1 MIKSPALW
9 TLLATLVIG
18 VILGFTLKENTI
30 SASYAFESRLNEA
43 FPTDD
48 IEPTGKAFARI
59 AKEVSPA
66 VVTIT
71 SEKKTKIGGGFDE
84 IFKNFHKNIPE
95 TGVGSGVIIRKDG
108 YIITND
114 HVVKESDVIRVQLN
128 DKRILE
134 AELVGSDPLTDI
146 ALIKV
151 DADGLPVLKLGN
163 SDDALVGEWV
173 LAVGSPLSL
182 NSTVTAGIISAKGRQ
197 IGIIED
203 AYGVENFIQTDA
215 VINPGNSG
223 GALVNIKG
231 ELIGI
236 NTAIATKTGLYQGY
250 GFAVPAN
257 IARSVSESLI
267 QYGQVV
273 RGYIGVT
280 IKDLDITYAKAVGLG
295 SAEGVLVEDL
305 TANGAAREAG
315 LKEGDVLLEIDNR
328 PLSQRGDLQAYI
340 STKRPGDKVVISL
353 FRNGSKMKKDVTL
366 RSRDGLLSV
375 PTINSTQKPKKKSEE
390 IGNGVGF
397 EVEGMSGSGDSG
409 VEVVKVSRHAQSQQ
423 IYEGMI
429 VTSIAG
435 NTIESKEDFER
446 ITRKLK
452 AGDAVVVHLKT
463 KTGTYNKVI
472 TAVEVIR

>member
-1 MIKSPALW
+1 MKKSPALW
-9 TLLATLVIG
+9 TLLVTLAVGIAIG
-18 VILGFTLKENTI
+18 FALKEDTI
-30 SASYAFESRLNEA
+30 LASYAFESRMDEA
-43 FPTDD
+43 LLGDD
-48 IEPTGKAFARI
+48 VEPTGKAFARI
-59 AKEVSPA
+59 ARDVSSA

-71 SEKKTKIGGGFDE
+71 SEKKAKIGGGFDE

-95 TGVGSGVIIRKDG
+95 TGVGSGVIIRKEG
-108 YIITND
+108 YIVTNE
-114 HVVKESDVIRVQLN
+114 HVIKESDVIKVHLN

-146 ALIKV
+146 ALIKI
-151 DADGLPVLKLGN
+151 DAENLPVLKLGN

-197 IGIIED
+197 IGIIDD

-250 GFAVPAN
+250 GFAVPVN

-267 QYGQVV
+267 EYGQVV

-280 IKDLDITYAKAVGLG
+280 IKDLDVTYAKAVGL
-295 SAEGVLVEDL
+295 STAEGVLVEDL

-315 LKEGDVLLEIDNR
+315 LKEGDVLLEIDGR
-328 PLSQRGDLQAYI
+328 PLAQRGDLQAYI
-340 STKRPGDKVVISL
+340 STKKPGDHVKISL
-353 FRNGSKMKKDVTL
+353 FRSGSKMIKDVVL
-366 RSRDGLLSV
+366 RSRDGQLSV
-375 PTINSTQKPKKKSEE
+375 PTINSTQKSKKKSGE
-390 IGNGVGF
+390 IGNGMGF
-397 EVEGMSGSGDSG
+397 EVQEMSGSDDRG
-409 VEVVKVSRHAQSQQ
+409 VEVIKTSRHAQSQQ

-429 VTSIAG
+429 LTSIG
-435 NTIESKEDFER
+435 GHTINSRDDFDR
-446 ITRKLK
+446 ITRRFKN
-452 AGDAVVVHLKT
+452 GDAVVVHLKT
-463 KTGTYNKVI
+463 KSGDYNKVI
-472 TAVEVIR
+472 TAVEVVR

>member
-1 MIKSPALW
+1 MKKSPLFW
-9 TLLATLVIG
+9 TLLATLAIG
-18 VILGFTLKENTI
+18 IAIGFSLKEDTI
-30 SASYAFESRLNEA
+30 MASYAFESRVNE
-43 FPTDD
+43 TGSGED

-59 AKEVSPA
+59 AREVSSA

-95 TGVGSGVIIRKDG
+95 TGIGSGVIIRKEG
-108 YIITND
+108 YIVTNE
-114 HVVKESDVIRVQLN
+114 HVIKESDVIKVHLN

-146 ALIKV
+146 ALIKI
-151 DADGLPVLKLGN
+151 DADNLPVLKLGN

-197 IGIIED
+197 IGIIDD

-250 GFAVPAN
+250 GFAVPVN

-267 QYGQVV
+267 EYGQVV

-280 IKDLDITYAKAVGLG
+280 IKDLDITYAKAVGLP
-295 SAEGVLVEDL
+295 SADGVLVEDL

-315 LKEGDVLLEIDNR
+315 LKEGDVLLEIDGR
-328 PLSQRGDLQAYI
+328 PLAQRGDLQAYI
-340 STKRPGDKVVISL
+340 STKKPGDRVKVSL
-353 FRNGSKMKKDVTL
+353 FRSGSKMTKEVVL
-366 RSRDGLLSV
+366 RSRDGQLTV
-375 PTINSTQKPKKKSEE
+375 PTLNSTQKAKKKSEE

-397 EVEGMSGSGDSG
+397 EVKEMSGAKERG
-409 VEVVKVSRHAQSQQ
+409 VEVVKVSRHARHQQ

-429 VTSIAG
+429 LTSIAG
-435 NTIESKEDFER
+435 SPIASEEDFER
-446 ITRKLK
+446 VTRKLK
-452 AGDAVVVHLKT
+452 DGDAVIVHLKT
-463 KTGTYNKVI
+463 RSGDFNKVI
-472 TAVEVIR
+472 TAVEVVR

>member
-1 MIKSPALW
+1 MKKSPLFW
-9 TLLATLVIG
+9 TLLATLAIG
-18 VILGFTLKENTI
+18 IAIGFSLKEDTI
-30 SASYAFESRLNEA
+30 MASYAFESRVNE
-43 FPTDD
+43 TGSGED

-59 AKEVSPA
+59 AREVSSA

-71 SEKKTKIGGGFDE
+71 SEKKSKIGGGFDE

-95 TGVGSGVIIRKDG
+95 TGIGSGVIIRKEG
-108 YIITND
+108 YIVTNE
-114 HVVKESDVIRVQLN
+114 HVIKESDVIKVHLN

-146 ALIKV
+146 ALIKI
-151 DADGLPVLKLGN
+151 DADNLPVLKLGN

-182 NSTVTAGIISAKGRQ
+182 NSTVTAGIVSAKGRQ
-197 IGIIED
+197 IGIIDD

-250 GFAVPAN
+250 GFAVPVN

-267 QYGQVV
+267 EYGQVV

-280 IKDLDITYAKAVGLG
+280 IKDLDITYAKAVGLP
-295 SAEGVLVEDL
+295 SADGVLVEDL

-315 LKEGDVLLEIDNR
+315 LKEGDVLLEIDGR
-328 PLSQRGDLQAYI
+328 PLAQRGDLQAYI
-340 STKRPGDKVVISL
+340 STKKPGDRVKVSL
-353 FRNGSKMKKDVTL
+353 FRSGSKMTKEVVL
-366 RSRDGLLSV
+366 RSRDGQLTV
-375 PTINSTQKPKKKSEE
+375 PTLNSTQKAKKKSEE

-397 EVEGMSGSGDSG
+397 EVKEMSGAEGRG
-409 VEVVKVSRHAQSQQ
+409 VEIVKVSRHARHQQ
-423 IYEGMI
+423 IFEGMI
-429 VTSIAG
+429 LTSIAG
-435 NTIESKEDFER
+435 NPIASEEDFER
-446 ITRKLK
+446 VTRRLK
-452 AGDAVVVHLKT
+452 DGDAVIVHLKT
-463 KTGTYNKVI
+463 RSGDFNKVI
-472 TAVEVIR
+472 TAVEVVR

>member
-1 MIKSPALW
+1 MKKSPLFW
-9 TLLATLVIG
+9 TLLATLAIG
-18 VILGFTLKENTI
+18 IAIGFSLKEDTI
-30 SASYAFESRLNEA
+30 MASYAFESRVNE
-43 FPTDD
+43 TGSGED

-59 AKEVSPA
+59 AREVSSA

-71 SEKKTKIGGGFDE
+71 SEKKSKIGGGFDE

-95 TGVGSGVIIRKDG
+95 TGIGSGVIIRKEG
-108 YIITND
+108 YIVTNE
-114 HVVKESDVIRVQLN
+114 HVIKESDVIKVHLN

-146 ALIKV
+146 ALIKI
-151 DADGLPVLKLGN
+151 DADNLPVLKLGN

-182 NSTVTAGIISAKGRQ
+182 NSTVTAGIVSAKGRQ
-197 IGIIED
+197 IGIIDD

-250 GFAVPAN
+250 GFAVPVN

-267 QYGQVV
+267 EYGQVV

-280 IKDLDITYAKAVGLG
+280 IKDLDITYAKAVGLP
-295 SAEGVLVEDL
+295 SADGVLVEDL

-315 LKEGDVLLEIDNR
+315 LKEGDVLLEIDGR
-328 PLSQRGDLQAYI
+328 PLAQRGDLQAYI
-340 STKRPGDKVVISL
+340 STKKPGDRVKVSL
-353 FRNGSKMKKDVTL
+353 FRSGSKMTKEVVL
-366 RSRDGLLSV
+366 RSRDGQLTV
-375 PTINSTQKPKKKSEE
+375 PTLNSTQKAKKKSEE

-397 EVEGMSGSGDSG
+397 EVKEMSGAEERG
-409 VEVVKVSRHAQSQQ
+409 VEVVKVSRHARHQQ

-429 VTSIAG
+429 LTSIAG
-435 NTIESKEDFER
+435 SPIASEEDFER
-446 ITRKLK
+446 VTRRLK
-452 AGDAVVVHLKT
+452 DGDAVIVHLKT
-463 KTGTYNKVI
+463 RSGDFNKVI
-472 TAVEVIR
+472 TAVEVVR

>member
-1 MIKSPALW
+1 MKKSPVFW
-9 TLLATLVIG
+9 TLLATLAIG
-18 VILGFTLKENTI
+18 IAIGFSIKEDTFMT
-30 SASYAFESRLNEA
+30 SYAFESRLNETG
-43 FPTDD
+43 PGED

-59 AKEVSPA
+59 AREVSSA

-71 SEKKTKIGGGFDE
+71 SEKKSKIGGGFDE

-95 TGVGSGVIIRKDG
+95 TGVGSGVIIRKEG
-108 YIITND
+108 YIVTNE
-114 HVVKESDVIRVQLN
+114 HVIKESDVIKVHLN

-146 ALIKV
+146 ALIKI
-151 DADGLPVLKLGN
+151 DADNLPVLKLGN

-197 IGIIED
+197 IGIIDD

-223 GALVNIKG
+223 GALVNVKG

-250 GFAVPAN
+250 GFAVPVN

-267 QYGQVV
+267 EYGQVV

-280 IKDLDITYAKAVGLG
+280 IKDLDITYAKAVGLP
-295 SAEGVLVEDL
+295 SADGVLVEDL
-305 TANGAAREAG
+305 TSNGAAREAG
-315 LKEGDVLLEIDNR
+315 LKEGDVLLEIDGR
-328 PLSQRGDLQAYI
+328 PLAQRGDLQAYI
-340 STKRPGDKVVISL
+340 STKKPGDRVKVSL
-353 FRNGSKMKKDVTL
+353 FRSGSKMTKEVVL
-366 RSRDGLLSV
+366 RSRDGQLTV
-375 PTINSTQKPKKKSEE
+375 PTLNSTQKAKKKSEE

-397 EVEGMSGSGDSG
+397 EVKEMSGAEERG
-409 VEVVKVSRHAQSQQ
+409 VEVVKVSRQAQKQQ
-423 IYEGMI
+423 IFEGMI
-429 VTSIAG
+429 LTSIAG
-435 NTIESKEDFER
+435 KPIMTVQDFDR
-446 ITRKLK
+446 VTKQLK
-452 AGDAVVVHLKT
+452 NGDAVVVHLQT
-463 KTGTYNKVI
+463 KSGDYNKVI
-472 TAVEVIR
+472 TAVEVVR